1 MLFDAMPNS
10 LIASSAIY
18 FGLAYNLK
26 RNKKDLGYYS
36 QGLFYFMSFYYY
48 LSLLFGL
55 GFLIYYGKQFSWYM
69 PFVLFIVSGIIGT
82 VGFVFLEGTL
92 GELKISI
99 IGIVGL
105 PISGYYMITT
115 MPLI

>member
-1 MLFDAMPNS
+1 MLFDVMPNS
-10 LIASSAIY
+10 LIVSSAIY
-18 FGLAYNLK
+18 FGLVYNFK
-26 RNKKDLGYYS
+26 KHKKDLSQNNKTLYYF
-36 QGLFYFMSFYYY
+36 LTIYYY

-55 GFLIYYGKQFSWYM
+55 GFLIYYGKQLSWYM

-82 VGFVFLEGTL
+82 VGFVFLEVIL

-115 MPLI
+115 MPVI